1 MMTDQPEKTNNNS
14 DPPPDAKE
22 IAEVD
27 LERAV
32 SELENTR
39 FDKIFSDLVK
49 QRSESAPPTPGIKEP
64 SDQMGQPDSDESSL
78 KAKLEDRTALM
89 LKSLVR
95 QTSLDAEESATNYAV
110 NIVIVLI
117 LTSLI
122 VLLIHIKQWYGD
134 SRKQRAQEG
143 NVQRIL
149 VEEPVKSLPPQLDKF

>member
-1 MMTDQPEKTNNNS
+1 MTDQPEKMNNKL

-22 IAEVD
+22 IPEVD

-32 SELENTR
+32 SELEHTQ
-39 FDKIFSDLVK
+39 FDKIFTDLVK
-49 QRSESAPPTPGIKEP
+49 QRPKSVPPTSKINEP
-64 SDQMGQPDSDESSL
+64 PDQTAQPDSEAHSL
-78 KAKLEDRTALM
+78 KSDLENRTALM

-95 QTSLDAEESATNYAV
+95 QRSLDAEESVTNYAV